1 MGLDIVILG
10 PPGAGK
16 GTQAMLIA
24 DELGIPHVATGDML
38 RAAIANGSELGKQV
52 RQLVQEGHLVPDNLM
67 VGLVRERLLADDT
80 KDGFVLDGFPRTL
93 AQAEGLDRM
102 LEEIDRGDLS
112 VVLNFELPEEIAEQ
126 RLLKRLRDDDTPE
139 VIRTRLR
146 EQFVP
151 EDLVE
156 YYRSRG
162 NLIGIHA
169 DRSVEDVFSEVQD
182 VLQTAGAQ

>member
-16 GTQAMLIA
+16 GTQAKLIA
-24 DELGIPHVATGDML
+24 DDLGIPHVATGDML

-52 RQLVQEGHLVPDNLM
+52 RQLVQEGHLVPDELM
-67 VGLVRERLLADDT
+67 TGLVRERLLADDT

-112 VVLNFELPEEIAEQ
+112 VVLNFEVPEELAEQ
-126 RLLKRLRDDDTPE
+126 RLLSRMRADDTPE

-146 EQFVP
+146 EQYVP

-156 YYRSRG
+156 YYRTGG
-162 NLIGIHA
+162 NLVGIHA
-169 DRSVEDVFSEVQD
+169 DRSVDDVFSEVQD

>member
-16 GTQAMLIA
+16 GTQAKLIA

-38 RAAIANGSELGKQV
+38 RAAIGSPLGRQV
-52 RQLVQEGHLVPDNLM
+52 RQIVQEGHLVPDELM
-67 VGLVRERLLADDT
+67 IGLVRERLLADDT

-112 VVLNFELPEEIAEQ
+112 VVLNFELPEEVAEQ
-126 RLLKRLRDDDTPE
+126 RLLGRMRDDDTPE

-146 EQFVP
+146 EQYVP

-156 YYRSRG
+156 YYRAGG
-162 NLIGIHA
+162 NLVGIHA
-169 DRSVEDVFSEVQD
+169 DRSVDEVFSEVLD

>member
-16 GTQAMLIA
+16 GTQAELIA
-24 DELGIPHVATGDML
+24 HDLGIPHVATGDML
-38 RAAIANGSELGKQV
+38 RAAIADGSELGKQV
-52 RQLVQEGHLVPDNLM
+52 RQLVQEGHLVPDELM
-67 VGLVRERLLADDT
+67 IGLVRERLLANDT

-93 AQAEGLDRM
+93 AQAEGLDQM

-112 VVLNFELPEEIAEQ
+112 MVLNFEVPEELAEQ
-126 RLLKRLRDDDTPE
+126 RLLSRMRADETPE

-146 EQFVP
+146 EQYVP

-156 YYRSRG
+156 YYRTGG
-162 NLIGIHA
+162 NLVGIHA
-169 DRSVEDVFSEVQD
+169 DRSVDDVFSEVQD

>member
-16 GTQAMLIA
+16 GTQAKLIA

-38 RAAIANGSELGKQV
+38 RAAIANGSPLGRQV
-52 RQLVQEGHLVPDNLM
+52 REIVLEGHLVPDNLM
-67 VGLVRERLLADDT
+67 IGLVRERLLADDT

-102 LEEIDRGDLS
+102 LEEIDRGELS
-112 VVLNFELPEEIAEQ
+112 VVLNFELPEEVAEQ
-126 RLLKRLRDDDTPE
+126 RLLDRHLDDDTPE

-146 EQFVP
+146 EQYVP
-151 EDLVE
+151 DDLVE
-156 YYRSRG
+156 YYRAGG
-162 NLIGIHA
+162 NLVGIHA
-169 DRSVEDVFSEVQD
+169 DRSVDEVFSEVLD